1 MMKPECFPKPMALI
15 EMEKAEDIPLHM
27 FPYFFQLPVKLV
39 VLFTKNFHLFDLH
52 FFCCCSP
59 ITACYLSCTKRQ
71 MLQGER
77 SPQILH

>member
-39 VLFTKNFHLFDLH
+39 VLFTKNFDLFDLH
-52 FFCCCSP
+52 FFVAVVQSQCV
-59 ITACYLSCTKRQ
+59 I
-71 MLQGER
+71 
-77 SPQILH
+77 